1 MFDSITILSAVS
13 LASGVVALVA
23 TFVSVL
29 VAGWL
34 SIQNRPLNQAAH
46 LIFGFTQLALMAQM
60 LTAVLFLA
68 LDMTQ
73 TQSLVYYLAG
83 FTAVAGFMLFYWWPT
98 TIGDVEGARRKT
110 RRAMVTAVV
119 AFLVAVTGLTVGA
132 DVAYM
137 AAEPT
142 PVTPLQVKEFNASSW
157 TDRPAQRVFCLGCD
171 NVDKTTLQEM
181 GPLAPASLVR
191 FVEQAPAPVDDVSLP
206 TAVLELEESEE
217 EQTDE
222 SARLNHPLY
231 TLIAFIGIQR

>member
-1 MFDSITILSAVS
+1 MFDSFAILSAVS

-98 TIGDVEGARRKT
+98 NIADVEGATRKT
-110 RRAMVTAVV
+110 RRAMTTAVV
-119 AFLVAVTGLTVGA
+119 AFLVAVTGLTIGA
-132 DVAYM
+132 DVAYT
-137 AAEPT
+137 AAAPT
-142 PVTPLQVKEFNASSW
+142 PITPLQVKESNTASW
-157 TDRPAQRVFCLGCD
+157 TASPTPRVFCLGCD
-171 NVDKTTLQEM
+171 NVDKMTLQTME
-181 GPLAPASLVR
+181 PLTPVSLVR
-191 FVEQAPAPVDDVSLP
+191 FMEPAPLPTDASLP
-206 TAVLELEESEE
+206 TAVVEQEE
-217 EQTDE
+217 EQPEEAPT
-222 SARLNHPLY
+222 RLNLNHPFY
-231 TLIAFIGIQR
+231 TLIAFMGIQR